1 MGRGGRARSAAS
13 ERTPSER
20 ALKEDCKML
29 DKVIRWSL
37 QNRLVTLFSAAAVLA
52 GGIYSAVTIP
62 IDVFPDLTAPTVT
75 VLTEAHGMAA
85 EEVELLVTFPIET
98 AVNGA
103 AGVRRVRSSSA
114 QGISIVWVEFDW
126 GEDIYRARQIVGEKL
141 QLVAAQLPGSTSPPV
156 LAPITSI
163 MGEILLVGLTPTDSM
178 TSDSLPPMEVRTVA
192 DWVVRKRLLAIPGV
206 AQVVPIGGAV
216 KQYQVLVHPD
226 RMRFYGVGLSDVLR
240 AAESSNAVAS
250 GGVYLESGQEILI
263 RGLGRVQQLADIEK
277 TVVRLVNGTPV
288 RIGDVADV
296 RVGAK
301 PRFGTASVN
310 AEPAVVLSV
319 QKQPN
324 ANTLELT
331 DRIDEELDRLKESLP
346 EGIAINRGIFRQA
359 DFISLAIDNVVEAL
373 RDGAVLVVVILFLFL
388 WNFRTTAVSV
398 LAIPLSLAVAVI
410 TMMLLGIT
418 INTMTLGGMAI
429 AMGALVDDAI
439 IGVENT
445 FRRLRENRRLP
456 EGGRR
461 RALLVVYDAAREIRA
476 PIVKATVII
485 SIVFVPLFFLSGVE
499 GRMLQPLGFAYIV
512 SILASLGVAVT
523 ITPVLCSF
531 LLPRAAFIDRERE
544 SWLVEHLKGAYAR
557 TLAVVLKHPT
567 AVTMAAVPFVAVTIV
582 VFPFLGR
589 GFLPEFQ
596 EGTLTVSAVTMPG
609 TGIIESDELG
619 RLTERKMLA
628 HPAVVS
634 TARRT
639 GRAELDEHAQGVNAA
654 EIDVLLDLSQ
664 GELGDVMDELRVDLA
679 AVPGTNITIGQPIG
693 HRIDHMLSGTRA
705 AIAVKIFGPD
715 LHQLR
720 RLAESVR
727 AAVED
732 VPGVADLT
740 VEQQADVPQ
749 LRVVSDR
756 DAMSKYGVTPGT
768 LAEAIDVAFYGEPV
782 SQVLEGQNAFD
793 LVVRFDEEHRG
804 SAEKIRNAVID
815 TPLGA
820 KVKLAWLA
828 EVAED
833 RGPNT
838 ISRENVQ
845 RKIVVQANVSGRD
858 VASVVQEFRERIE
871 ASIDLPEG
879 YYVEYGGQF
888 ESGEAAA
895 RAIFV
900 LSAASILAI
909 FLILYQEFGS
919 ARTALLIM
927 VNLPLALIGGV
938 TALLAA
944 GSVLNVAS
952 LVGFIT
958 LFGIT
963 VRNGILLVSHYNRL
977 MLEGEPR
984 REAVFRGSLERLN
997 PILMTA
1003 LTTALA
1009 LVPLAIGG
1017 GEAGKEIQSPMA
1029 IVVLGGLLSSTALN
1043 MVVVPALFLRYG
1055 KPARVAEDLDDGD
1068 LDSR

>member
-1 MGRGGRARSAAS
+1 
-13 ERTPSER
+13 
-20 ALKEDCKML
+20 ML
-29 DKVIRWSL
+29 DNVIRWSL
-37 QNRLVTLFSAAAVLA
+37 QNRLITLFGAAAVLV
-52 GGIYSAVTIP
+52 GGIYSAFTIP

-114 QGISIVWVEFDW
+114 QGISIVWVELDW
-126 GEDIYRARQIVGEKL
+126 GEDIFRARQVVSEKL
-141 QLVAAQLPGSTSPPV
+141 QLVAAQLPASTSAPV

-163 MGEILLVGLTPTDSM
+163 MGEILLVGLS
-178 TSDSLPPMEVRTVA
+178 SDRLSPMEVRTAA

-226 RMRFYGVGLSDVLR
+226 RLRFYGVGLTDVLR
-240 AAESSNAVAS
+240 AAESSNATAS

-263 RGLGRVQQLADIEK
+263 RGLGRVRQLADIEK
-277 TVVRLVNGTPV
+277 TVVHLTNGTPV
-288 RIGDVADV
+288 HIGDVADV
-296 RVGAK
+296 RIGEK

-310 AEPAVVLSV
+310 AEPAVILSI

-331 DRIDEELDRLKESLP
+331 KRIDEELDRLQESLP
-346 EGIAINRGIFRQA
+346 EGIAINRGIFRQS
-359 DFISLAIDNVVEAL
+359 DFISLAVRNVVEAL
-373 RDGAVLVVVILFLFL
+373 RDGAILVVVILFLFL
-388 WNFRTTAVSV
+388 WNIRTTAISV
-398 LAIPLSLAVAVI
+398 LAIPLSLAIAVI
-410 TMMLLGIT
+410 TMMILGIT

-429 AMGALVDDAI
+429 AIGALVDDAI
-439 IGVENT
+439 IDVENT
-445 FRRLRENRRLP
+445 FRRLRENRHAP
-456 EGGRR
+456 DGERR
-461 RALLVVYDAAREIRA
+461 PDLSIVYDAAREIRA

-499 GRMLQPLGFAYIV
+499 GRMLQPLGFAYVV
-512 SILASLGVAVT
+512 SILASLAVAVT
-523 ITPVLCSF
+523 VTPVLCSF
-531 LLPRAAFIDRERE
+531 LLPRAGFLDRKRE
-544 SWLVEHLKGAYAR
+544 SWLVEHLKRFYAW
-557 TLAVVLKHPT
+557 TLTVVLKHPT
-567 AVTMAAVPFVAVTIV
+567 VVAIAAVPFVVVTIAL
-582 VFPFLGR
+582 FPFLGR

-596 EGTLTVSAVTMPG
+596 EGTLTVSAVTVPG
-609 TGIIESDELG
+609 TSIVESDELG
-619 RLTERKMLA
+619 RLVERKMLA

-664 GELGDVMDELRVDLA
+664 AELFEVMDELRVDLA
-679 AVPGTNITIGQPIG
+679 AVPGTNITMGQPIG

-715 LHQLR
+715 LHELR
-720 RLAESVR
+720 RIAEAVR

-732 VPGVADLT
+732 VPGVVDLA

-749 LRVVSDR
+749 LRITADR

-782 SQVLEGQNAFD
+782 SQVLEGQNVFD
-793 LVVRFDEEHRG
+793 LVVRLDEQHRG
-804 SAEKIRNAVID
+804 SAEKIRGAVID

-820 KVKLAWLA
+820 KVELGWLA
-828 EVAED
+828 EIAED

-838 ISRENVQ
+838 ISREKVQ
-845 RKIVVQANVSGRD
+845 RKIVVQSNVSGRD
-858 VASVVQEFRERIE
+858 VASVVEEFRERIE
-871 ASIDLPEG
+871 ASVDVPHG
-879 YYVEYGGQF
+879 YTVEYGGQF

-895 RAIFV
+895 RAITI
-900 LSAASILAI
+900 LSAVSILAI

-927 VNLPLALIGGV
+927 VNLPMALIGGV
-938 TALLAA
+938 AALLAS
-944 GSVLNVAS
+944 GGVLNVAS

-958 LFGIT
+958 LFGIA

-984 REAVFRGSLERLN
+984 REAVFRGSIERLN

-1003 LTTALA
+1003 LTAALA
-1009 LVPLAIGG
+1009 LIPLAIGG

-1043 MVVVPALFLRYG
+1043 MIVVPALFVRYG
-1055 KPARVAEDLDDGD
+1055 KPARVAEVLE
-1068 LDSR
+1068 